1 MFGNGAVYMYMYNGR
16 VAVEMYIEKK
26 EVATKLMV
34 EGKQFIINTCNIV
47 LFCFCSL

>member
-1 MFGNGAVYMYMYNGR
+1 MFGNGAVYMYNGR

-26 EVATKLMV
+26 EVATKLIV
-34 EGKQFIINTCNIV
+34 EGKQFMNTCNIV

>member
-1 MFGNGAVYMYMYNGR
+1 MFGNGAVYMYNGR

-34 EGKQFIINTCNIV
+34 EGKQFINTSNIV

>member
-1 MFGNGAVYMYMYNGR
+1 MFGNGAVYMYNGR
-16 VAVEMYIEKK
+16 VAVEMYIEQE

-34 EGKQFIINTCNIV
+34 EGKQIINTCNIV

>member
-1 MFGNGAVYMYMYNGR
+1 MFGNGTVYMYNGR

>member
-1 MFGNGAVYMYMYNGR
+1 MFGNGAVYMYNGR
-16 VAVEMYIEKK
+16 VAVEMYIEQE

-34 EGKQFIINTCNIV
+34 EGKQFINTCNIV

>member
-1 MFGNGAVYMYMYNGR
+1 MFGNGIVYMYMYNGR
-16 VAVEMYIEKK
+16 VAVEMYIEQE

-34 EGKQFIINTCNIV
+34 EGKQFMNTCNIV

>member
-1 MFGNGAVYMYMYNGR
+1 MFGNGAVYMYNGR
-16 VAVEMYIEKK
+16 VAIEMYIEKK

>member
-1 MFGNGAVYMYMYNGR
+1 MFGNGAVYMYNGR

-34 EGKQFIINTCNIV
+34 EGKQFINTYNIV

>member
-1 MFGNGAVYMYMYNGR
+1 MFGNGAVYMYNGR

-26 EVATKLMV
+26 EAATKLMV
-34 EGKQFIINTCNIV
+34 EGKQFINTCNIV

>member
-1 MFGNGAVYMYMYNGR
+1 MFGNGIVYMYMYNGR
-16 VAVEMYIEKK
+16 VAVEMYIEQE

-34 EGKQFIINTCNIV
+34 EGKQIINTCNIV